1 MTSNGLHVLLA
12 SPRGFCAGVERA
24 VQTVERALRLHGPP
38 VYVRHEIVHNKQIV
52 EGLRAKGAVFVEDLS
67 AVPSGALT
75 IFSAH
80 GVAKAVEREAEAR
93 GLDVID
99 ATCPLVR
106 KVHKQAQRY
115 AERGYDIVVIGHAEH
130 VEVVG
135 TVGQIPGAV
144 HVIAT
149 IDDVEDV
156 VVSDPARVA
165 FVTQT
170 TLSVGDTR
178 EVIAALRRRFPAIV
192 GPDTRDI
199 CYATHNRQLAVLDLA
214 RRAQLI
220 LVVGSGNS
228 SNSNRLREIGERAGV
243 PSFLVERPAAIDP
256 DWLADVGT
264 LGLTA
269 GASVPEVLVEEAIDR
284 LRSLR
289 PVTVEALDGVVE
301 DIEFRLPA
309 RLLADGAA
317 ALR

>member
-1 MTSNGLHVLLA
+1 MAANRLHVLLA
-12 SPRGFCAGVERA
+12 NPRGFCAGVERA
-24 VQTVERALRLHGPP
+24 VATVERALAMWGPP

-52 EGLRAKGAVFVEDLS
+52 EGLRAKGAIFVEDL
-67 AVPSGALT
+67 ADIPAGAPT

-80 GVAKAVEREAEAR
+80 GVSKAVEMEAQAR

-115 AERGYDIVVIGHAEH
+115 AERGYDILVIGHAEH
-130 VEVVG
+130 VEVIG

-149 IDDVEDV
+149 IEDV
-156 VVSDPARVA
+156 KDIAVRDPNRVA

-178 EVIAALRRRFPAIV
+178 DVIAALRRRFPGIV

-199 CYATHNRQLAVLDLA
+199 CYATHNRQMAVLDLA
-214 RRAQLI
+214 RRAELI

-256 DWLADVGT
+256 DWLADVAT
-264 LGLTA
+264 VGLTA
-269 GASVPEVLVEEAIDR
+269 GASVPEVLVGEAIER
-284 LRSLR
+284 LRAIR
-289 PVTVEALDGVVE
+289 PITIESLDGLVE

-309 RLLADGAA
+309 RLVANAA
-317 ALR
+317 AVVS